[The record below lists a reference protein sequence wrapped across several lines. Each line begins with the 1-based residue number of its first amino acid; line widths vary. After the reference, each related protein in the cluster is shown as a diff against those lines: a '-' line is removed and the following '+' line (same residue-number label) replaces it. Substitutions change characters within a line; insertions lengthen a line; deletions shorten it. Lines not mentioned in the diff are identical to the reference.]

1 MLLTTQTCAAFRYLA
16 SQCVPKQMRSWVDM
30 TKFDDHGRMHRLI
43 DATCIMLNTTVAL
56 KTTVLRLLKYRCVC
70 VQEENINRLS
80 ICENR
85 HAYT

>member
-1 MLLTTQTCAAFRYLA
+1 MLATTRTSADFRYLA
-16 SQCVPKQMRSWVDM
+16 SQSVPKQIRSWVDM

-43 DATCIMLNTTVAL
+43 DATRIMLNTTVAL
-56 KTTVLRLLKYRCVC
+56 KTTVLRLLKYRGVC
-70 VQEENINRLS
+70 VQEEKINRVS